1 MGARSHLKGPGTG
14 ESMLASHASSPLLCS
29 PCLAPPSLTQF
40 PGATTGGSAFVQL
53 EHDFQGL
60 DHSINLKAMN
70 PSPTDLTGIYQFN
83 FLQSLTRNFAL
94 GLDGT
99 LMRQS
104 VDMPEAN
111 MGYVAKWTS
120 DARDAVGTL
129 QVQPQGVAQATYW
142 QRVAERVEA
151 AVDLQAIAA
160 GGRREA
166 AATVGAKWDFRMS
179 TFRASIDTHPC
190 VLDASSAASW
200 HRGTIFDLQTV
211 YSEVEIGP
219 ISLLPDAISPPQ
231 SSWNM
236 SLILLGL
243 LGRS

>member
-1 MGARSHLKGPGTG
+1 M
-14 ESMLASHASSPLLCS
+14 
-29 PCLAPPSLTQF
+29 
-40 PGATTGGSAFVQL
+40 
-53 EHDFQGL
+53 
-60 DHSINLKAMN
+60 
-70 PSPTDLTGIYQFN
+70 
-83 FLQSLTRNFAL
+83 
-94 GLDGT
+94 
-99 LMRQS
+99 MRQS

-179 TFRASIDTHPC
+179 TFRASIDSGGKVT
-190 VLDASSAASW
+190 
-200 HRGTIFDLQTV
+200 
-211 YSEVEIGP
+211 
-219 ISLLPDAISPPQ
+219 SLLETRLSPALAFTFGGEIDHVKNAGRFGVGIAIESMGDHLPQATDPNAQPPATPSPP
-231 SSWNM
+231 M
-236 SLILLGL
+236 
-243 LGRS
+243 